1 MKKKTIVI
9 KHSKNQSQTRKALE
23 ASMQFV
29 DQCET
34 IDELKGVWKQ
44 FQCLQETW
52 QFQLKCKMKKNE
64 ILTHVENS

>member
-1 MKKKTIVI
+1 MKKKPIVI
-9 KHSKNQSQTRKALE
+9 KHSKHQSQTRKALE
-23 ASMQFV
+23 AAMQFV

-44 FQCLQETW
+44 FECLQGTW